1 MQHRFAGVLSSLL
14 LVTAPA
20 IALAAPPQ
28 TAQAG
33 DAQAGAAATPPPPQQ
48 ADDATRAAARRIAEE
63 GLQLFD
69 TGRWAEALDRFERAG
84 AAVKAPTMTLMAARS
99 LEKLGRL
106 VEASERYRAAAAM
119 QLDADASAAFRK
131 AQEDATKERA
141 ALLPRI
147 PSLTIDVGAAPAEAA
162 VTLDGKAISGA
173 LVGGPIPVDPG
184 AHTVILTRGGEA
196 LTESFSVK
204 EGETKRLAFA
214 GGAPT
219 TTSPLRTAGFVS
231 LAAGGAGLLGAAV
244 VGGMLLSTKSQLDGA
259 GCKEAQCPPQTA
271 GDVATYNSLR
281 PVTTGLLTAGAV
293 LAVAGG
299 LAILVAPSPSPKTTG
314 QRAPNSGPRGAS
326 GHRAGAS
333 VQPFIGVGS
342 AGLRGVF

>member
-28 TAQAG
+28 GAQAG
-33 DAQAGAAATPPPPQQ
+33 DAPAGSAVTPPPPQQ

-106 VEASERYRAAAAM
+106 VEASERYHATAAM

-147 PSLTIDVGAAPAEAA
+147 PSLVIDAGAAAPAEAA
-162 VTLDGKAISGA
+162 VTLDGKPIAASLLGS
-173 LVGGPIPVDPG
+173 PIPVDPG
-184 AHTVILTRGGEA
+184 AHTVILTRGEKA
-196 LTESFSVK
+196 LTERFSVK

-214 GGAPT
+214 ASEPAGAA
-219 TTSPLRTAGFVS
+219 SPLRTVGWIS
-231 LAAGGAGLLGAAV
+231 LAAGGAGLVGAAV
-244 VGGMLLSTKSQLDGA
+244 AGGMLLSTKAQLDGA
-259 GCKEAQCPPQTA
+259 GCKEGQCPPQTA
-271 GDVATYNSLR
+271 GDVATYNDLR

-299 LAILVAPSPSPKTTG
+299 LAILVAPSSPPKTTG
-314 QRAPNSGPRGAS
+314 ARAPGSGPR
-326 GHRAGAS
+326 RAGVA
-333 VQPFIGVGS
+333 VQPLIGVGS
-342 AGLRGVF
+342 VGLRGVF